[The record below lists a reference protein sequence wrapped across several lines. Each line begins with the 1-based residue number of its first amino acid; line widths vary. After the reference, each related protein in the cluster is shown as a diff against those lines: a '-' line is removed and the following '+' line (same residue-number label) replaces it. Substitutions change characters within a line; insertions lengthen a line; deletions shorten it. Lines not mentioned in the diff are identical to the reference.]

1 MTCLSVAQTRAL
13 AKLAAHRNRW
23 LSPYV
28 TRETRGT
35 LDALVRRNL
44 ADRRTP
50 LGSLFFPQTNTLY
63 KITDLG
69 LETHQTI
76 KGEAADG

>member
-1 MTCLSVAQTRAL
+1 MLTAAQTRAL
-13 AKLAAHRNRW
+13 TKLAEHRNRW

-28 TRETRGT
+28 ARETRGT

-44 ADRRTP
+44 ADRKT
-50 LGSLFFPQTNTLY
+50 LVGSLFFPRSYTLY

-69 LETHQTI
+69 LETHRKI
-76 KGEAADG
+76 KEVTA